1 VEQLANRESLTRAYH
16 RLTGI
21 TTNTA
26 GQLASDAFNN
36 LGSWRTEDIP
46 RFIETVLPGM
56 DNAKRTMANYTAG
69 YYGKIAADE
78 RQAFKPVSVPQSQLV
93 TQALRNGTT
102 AEMIW
107 ERPFKEMWTE
117 LSKGK
122 DFSTALQAGARRA
135 EWTARTEI
143 ELAKRQ
149 AGLSVRDGNT
159 NIVGYLRTLSG
170 SENCGLC
177 YLASTQRYRRG
188 DLLPIHPGCDCGET
202 PIYGNTDVGQVI
214 DEQTLSA
221 THEAVVERFGKF
233 DASGREIDYRKI
245 TIVNH
250 TELGPYLTVQ
260 GHDFTK
266 VKPQNLKT
274 PIKAPKKVNPAVK
287 LTFAENIKSKLNK
300 ISATKIA
307 DDIKLE
313 HGDVNVTR
321 LKGKAKVQTLGER
334 TSAHLD
340 DVKVIGQE
348 IDGEIGN
355 RVKNEINS
363 LASPE
368 LVKETEK
375 KIKQTDNLLTQSKLK
390 FEAGYQQSVANEL
403 AKLNS
408 ELDERIAS
416 FVKGGASDD
425 FIESITKQY
434 NQEYRLRRATETAR
448 IKFRGTPTGKALDTQ
463 VKDLT
468 KELADLNGSLPGSI
482 VPGSSKYNQIYAAK
496 AQDVLAEIRDLGVG
510 GPQFAGS
517 AKVND
522 LIDKAKQVYPNK
534 WLELAAEK
542 HKKIETLE
550 VGRGYWNGTGK
561 RLAVSFNKS
570 NGFDKG
576 YATAVHEMG
585 HMFEDAVPGLKE
597 LEFAFAHQ
605 RAATN
610 PRRTNLGSKEV
621 GFADAWRNLY
631 TGRDY
636 GYNTNSNYEIFS
648 TGIESVFAGENM
660 FSSPGSDMSSYYNKS
675 LGNDIPID
683 DEFRQFILGVLFTL

>member
-1 VEQLANRESLTRAYH
+1 VELLSNRESLTRAYH
-16 RLTGI
+16 RLTSI
-21 TTNTA
+21 TTNNA
-26 GQLASDAFNN
+26 GKIASDAFLN
-36 LGSWRTEDIP
+36 LGSWRNENIQGYIDA
-46 RFIETVLPGM
+46 VLPGI
-56 DNAKRTMANYTAG
+56 DNAKRVMSNYTTG
-69 YYGKIAADE
+69 YYGRIAADE
-78 RQAFKPVSVPQSQLV
+78 KQEFKPTSVPATALT
-93 TQALRNGTT
+93 TQALRNGST

-149 AGLSVRDGNT
+149 AGLTVRDGNT

-221 THEAVVERFGKF
+221 THEAVAERFGKF

-266 VKPQNLKT
+266 VKPQDLKT
-274 PIKAPKKVNPAVK
+274 PIKIGKKVNPAVK
-287 LTFAENIKSKLNK
+287 LTFAENIKPKLDK

-313 HGDVNVTR
+313 HGDVNVPR
-321 LKGKAKVQTLGER
+321 LKGKAKVQTLGVR

-340 DVKVIGQE
+340 EIKVIGQE
-348 IDGEIGN
+348 IDGEISN

-375 KIKQTDNLLTQSKLK
+375 KIKQTDNLLTQAKLK
-390 FEAGYQQSVANEL
+390 FEAGYQQTVATEL

-408 ELDERIAS
+408 ELDARIAS
-416 FVKGGASDD
+416 FVRENASDD

-448 IKFRGTPTGKALDTQ
+448 IKFRSTPTGKVLDTQ

-482 VPGSSKYNQIYAAK
+482 VPGSTRYNQIFAAK
-496 AQDVLAEIRDLGVG
+496 TQEVLGEIRDIGNG
-510 GPQFAGS
+510 GPQFVGS

-522 LIDKAKQVYPNK
+522 LIDDAKKVYPNK

-561 RLAVSFNKS
+561 RLAVSFNKGD
-570 NGFDKG
+570 GFARG
-576 YATAVHEMG
+576 YSTAVHEMG

-605 RAATN
+605 RAALN
-610 PRRTNLGSKEV
+610 PRRTNLGGKEV

-636 GYNTNSNYEIFS
+636 GYNVNSNYEIFS

-660 FSSPGSDMSSYYNKS
+660 WSSPTSDMSNYYNKS

-683 DEFRQFILGVLFTL
+683 DEFRQFILGVLFSL